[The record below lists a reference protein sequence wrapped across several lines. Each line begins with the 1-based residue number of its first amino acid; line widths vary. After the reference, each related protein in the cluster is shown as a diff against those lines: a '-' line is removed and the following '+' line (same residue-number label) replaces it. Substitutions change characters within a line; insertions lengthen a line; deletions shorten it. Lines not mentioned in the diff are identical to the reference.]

1 VGRVLVESALM
12 ITPLMLNNLLPP
24 SGERTAGPAV
34 AHAMQVMDVERL
46 LGLDVEPALTGFLG
60 AHRALF
66 DGALTYYSVMH
77 FAVTAAAAVILAL
90 VRPQLWA
97 RMRTTFV
104 AGSLAALVVSR
115 LWPLAPPN
123 LLTGAGFDAV
133 AAASHP
139 PNPYAAM
146 PSLHTAWALWS
157 VLALILAAR
166 PYDRRLRALA
176 AAAGGTHLGVIVL
189 IVLSTGHHFVLDVLG
204 GVGVVALGAGVAAA
218 QRRRGSAPGRWSVR
232 WPRRRQACSAS
243 AISP

>member
-1 VGRVLVESALM
+1 VLLESALM
-12 ITPLMLNNLLPP
+12 VAPLMLNNLLPP
-24 SGERTAGPAV
+24 SGERTAGPA
-34 AHAMQVMDVERL
+34 ATHAAQVMDVERF

-60 AHRALF
+60 AHRTLF

-77 FAVTAAAAVILAL
+77 FAVTAAAAVLLAL
-90 VRPQLWA
+90 ARPQLWA

-157 VLALILAAR
+157 ALALIVAAC

-176 AAAGGTHLGVIVL
+176 AAAGATHLTVIVL

-218 QRRRGSAPGRWSVR
+218 LQRRRSVPARWSVR
-232 WPRRRQACSAS
+232 WPRPRQACSES
-243 AISP
+243 ATS